1 MVKCCTLCNMFRLKN
16 PCSIG
21 LIKFWLNFYLITN
34 SKFTYLSTSRSK
46 SPKPKNDGTL
56 ILFDHLTTK
65 CIVEKKMY
73 CWLTNLRM
81 KRFNSSN
88 ITPHYNSWL
97 SIFMKIT
104 LRGEEWKEVCIFIL
118 LLYSKF
124 KQVTIIVKKWNRYL
138 L

>member
-1 MVKCCTLCNMFRLKN
+1 MVKCCTLYNMFRLKN

-21 LIKFWLNFYLITN
+21 LIKFWLNFYVITN

-81 KRFNSSN
+81 KRFNSTLVISHP
-88 ITPHYNSWL
+88 IIIPDYLFSWKLPWGGKSGRKYIFLFCFYIASSSKSL
-97 SIFMKIT
+97 S
-104 LRGEEWKEVCIFIL
+104 L
-118 LLYSKF
+118 
-124 KQVTIIVKKWNRYL
+124 
-138 L
+138 